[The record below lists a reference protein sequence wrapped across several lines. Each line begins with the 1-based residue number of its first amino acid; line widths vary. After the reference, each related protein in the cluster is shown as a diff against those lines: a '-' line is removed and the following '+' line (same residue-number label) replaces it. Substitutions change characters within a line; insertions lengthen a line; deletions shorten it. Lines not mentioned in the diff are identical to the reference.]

1 MTVFSREQKTVIL
14 KQSFRDV
21 LYREGGPGIW
31 RRGLSPLLK
40 VTEFDGRAMA
50 QRTDRA
56 PAFGP
61 ELGWV
66 PAHSLPVFLTQRRGE
81 VSIHTSVIL
90 TTP

>member
-1 MTVFSREQKTVIL
+1 MCFIEKVALES
-14 KQSFRDV
+14 
-21 LYREGGPGIW
+21 GGGGG
-31 RRGLSPLLK
+31 GLSPLLK